1 MGVGTEV
8 AMAINKQPTEM
19 KHTTWLSKTQRFFL
33 ARTSAFFIEF
43 SLVAQ
48 WSAYAVLTLLKLYL
62 VRGQSLMAFPGAIHD
77 DGLFLSLASS
87 IVSGNWLG
95 DYSQFTLMK
104 GPFYPLFIAA
114 SHVLHLPLLFSQ
126 QLLYFLACILT
137 VTALSPILRTSWHRI
152 AIFGLLL
159 FNPTSFTIHQVLR
172 EGIYPALTLMVVAA
186 ALGSWLRLGQSR
198 RALLTWVAILGFS
211 LPAFWLTREEG
222 IWILPAL
229 VPLYFSGLFRCW
241 RTQVGR
247 ETLLAVLCLPPLILG
262 CTVAAVAALN
272 YQHYK
277 VFATVEMKEEGFI
290 AAYGALS
297 RVRQT
302 NPIPTVPVP
311 AETRLSIYPHSS
323 AFAELRP
330 FLEGDI
336 GKVWAQMGP
345 TRRFIVNVFDNDITL
360 RNSLNRYF
368 DVRFPLKGSEA
379 YDFISVRYRTDAA
392 FAEKLETLLGGKH
405 TAERLLENIDDE
417 EMRGGWFIWAL
428 RDATCAA
435 GHCAD
440 GAAASTFYRRI
451 ADEING
457 ACATVRLDCLPER
470 KSLTPPWQSSYR
482 EPVVE
487 AWMDGLRFLVMLHGI
502 NPYSPPSKGSPE
514 QLRAAG
520 VLTRERLFPALYELR
535 GWTIAD
541 SGKPVDF
548 GVLDEDS
555 RHARYE
561 EVKANL
567 PSEDVYQHFLTK
579 GINASHARFARFE
592 VITDCVHECN
602 LLISSDNK
610 RLTSIPLKSLPAG
623 IDQDGLKGN
632 IHSISLLHA
641 SADKARTNAQKRQ
654 ILQYI
659 TLGYQAAI
667 FWLLLFA
674 MAAYAYLGFQSFK
687 FGKARSTWSVASVLL
702 VLVAGRVL
710 MLSYITVTSFPA
722 INVQYLSSLYPL
734 LIVFSAVSLTNVHGI
749 PWRSARAA
757 P

>member
-1 MGVGTEV
+1 
-8 AMAINKQPTEM
+8 MAINKQPTEM
-19 KHTTWLSKTQRFFL
+19 RHTTWLSKTQQFFL

-48 WSAYAVLTLLKLYL
+48 CSAYAVLILSKLYL
-62 VRGQSLMAFPGAIHD
+62 LRGQSLMAHPGAVHD

-104 GPFYPLFIAA
+104 GPFYPLFIAV
-114 SHVLHLPLLFSQ
+114 SHALHLPLLFSQ
-126 QLLYFLACILT
+126 QLLYFLACTLT
-137 VTALSPILRTSWHRI
+137 VTALSPILRLSWQRI

-159 FNPTSFTIHQVLR
+159 FNPASFAVHQVLR

-198 RALLTWVAILGFS
+198 RELLTWTAILGLS
-211 LPAFWLTREEG
+211 LAAFWLTREEG
-222 IWILPAL
+222 IWIIPAL
-229 VPLYFSGLFRCW
+229 VPLYLSGLLRCW

-262 CTVAAVAALN
+262 SSVAAVAALN

-302 NPIPTVPVP
+302 NPLPTVPVP
-311 AETRLSIYPHSS
+311 AGTRLSIYSHSP

-330 FLEGDI
+330 FLEGDL
-336 GKVWAQMGP
+336 GRGWAQHGQW
-345 TRRFIVNVFDNDITL
+345 RYILNVYDTDTTL
-360 RNSLNRYF
+360 RFFLNRYF
-368 DVRFPLKGSEA
+368 EIQFPLKGSEVFG
-379 YDFISVRYRTDAA
+379 FISQRYYTDAE
-392 FAEKLETLLGGKH
+392 FAEKLETLLGGKYL
-405 TAERLLENIDDE
+405 ARRLLESKHDDE
-417 EMRGGWFIWAL
+417 IRGGWFIWAL

-440 GAAASTFYRRI
+440 GAAASTFYLRI
-451 ADEING
+451 ADEINS
-457 ACATVRLDCLPER
+457 ACAAARLECLPER
-470 KSLTPPWQSSYR
+470 KSLTPPWQSSYL

-487 AWMDGLRFLVMLHGI
+487 AWMDGLHFLVMFRGI

-514 QLRAAG
+514 QLRTAAA
-520 VLTRERLFPALYELR
+520 LTRERLFPALYELR

-541 SGKPVDF
+541 SGKPADF
-548 GVLDEDS
+548 EVLNEDPHHIH
-555 RHARYE
+555 HAEIR
-561 EVKANL
+561 ANL
-567 PSEDVYQHFLTK
+567 PSEDVYKYLLTK
-579 GINASHARFARFE
+579 DIDESHARFARFE
-592 VITDCVHECN
+592 IITDCVHACN
-602 LLISSDNK
+602 LLISSENK
-610 RLTSIPLKSLPAG
+610 RLTPIPLKSLPVD
-623 IDQDGLKGN
+623 IDRDGFKGN
-632 IHSISLLHA
+632 IDSISLLHA
-641 SADKARTNAQKRQ
+641 SADEARTNARKLQ
-654 ILQYI
+654 IIQYI

-674 MAAYAYLGFQSFK
+674 MAAYAHLGFRSLK
-687 FGKARSTWSVASVLL
+687 LGKALSAWWVASVLL

-710 MLSYITVTSFPA
+710 ILSYITVTSFPA
-722 INVQYLSSLYPL
+722 ISVQYLSSLYPL
-734 LIVFSAVSLTNVHGI
+734 LIVFAAVSLTNVHGI
-749 PWRSARAA
+749 PWRSAQAV